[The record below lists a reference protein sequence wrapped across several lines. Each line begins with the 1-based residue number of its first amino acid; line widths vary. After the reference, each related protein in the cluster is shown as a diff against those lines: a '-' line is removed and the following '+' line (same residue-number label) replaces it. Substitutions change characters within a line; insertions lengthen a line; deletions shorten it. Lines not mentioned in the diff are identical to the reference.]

1 MKQSHAR
8 WGVGLPWE
16 VLAYL
21 PRKKGAAWRWGEKGE
36 AESETV
42 LQKCER
48 GAGGSLQ
55 HTKKPKRVQNRP
67 KPGLRAALLPSHLQG
82 PPQWPGLQTERGRS
96 GRKPCRAA
104 GYLLPEPAVYA
115 SRCI

>member
-55 HTKKPKRVQNRP
+55 HTKKPKPVQNRP

-82 PPQWPGLQTERGRS
+82 LHSGLGSTWRGEGVGGS
-96 GRKPCRAA
+96 PVGQRAI
-104 GYLLPEPAVYA
+104 
-115 SRCI
+115 S